1 MFFSGK
7 DLSMEVQKCLIPN
20 CATVTWNIL
29 RQETIRYGMNKSMV
43 VIEFDSGRK
52 VFKIL
57 FWIHY
62 LKEKMFIFFR

>member
-43 VIEFDSGRK
+43 LIEFDSGRK
-52 VFKIL
+52 VTVC
-57 FWIHY
+57 
-62 LKEKMFIFFR
+62 